1 MIRRPPRST
10 RTDTLFPYTTLFR
23 SRYHREVAGETARH
37 AVERQAIEAALARV
51 DREIA
56 NLVAAIAGGLNNP
69 SVKARLDEMEE
80 ERAVFAAESAQTAP
94 ATIHRSEERRVGKTG
109 VSKCRTRGSPDH

>member
-1 MIRRPPRST
+1 MTRSGG
-10 RTDTLFPYTTLFR
+10 
-23 SRYHREVAGETARH
+23 RYHREVAGETARH

-69 SVKARLDEMEE
+69 SVKARLDEMEA
-80 ERAVFAAESAQTAP
+80 ERAVFAAESAKPAP
-94 ATIHRSEERRVGKTG
+94 ATIHMHPGAASLWRAKIRARSEEHT
-109 VSKCRTRGSPDH
+109 SELQSLMRTSYAVFCW